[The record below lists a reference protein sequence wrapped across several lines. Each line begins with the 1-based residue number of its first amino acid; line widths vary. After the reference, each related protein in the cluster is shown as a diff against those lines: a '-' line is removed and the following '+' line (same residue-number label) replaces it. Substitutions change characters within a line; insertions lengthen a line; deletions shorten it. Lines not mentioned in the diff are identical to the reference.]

1 MKVVTPLGLPDTLD
15 EQTFV
20 RTLNALCL
28 THGMQ
33 LLILDSPHS
42 LSVQRKFCRPLKVSS
57 PAVIASRIAARLVA
71 MVLDAK
77 VRGWEPMPWVDSDIT
92 PWRLSDDLLELT
104 PRDIWGFLKSHPNF
118 RDVDLK
124 SFYQSLV
131 DKSFCSGSGPVLA
144 QKDVENALISV
155 LSSYD

>member
-77 VRGWEPMPWVDSDIT
+77 VRGLEPMPWVDSDIT

-104 PRDIWGFLKSHPNF
+104 PRDIWGFLKSHPNYVSEVTPMSRSILRIAVAF
-118 RDVDLK
+118 GRRNRG
-124 SFYQSLV
+124 SLRMPCLN
-131 DKSFCSGSGPVLA
+131 S
-144 QKDVENALISV
+144 NAL
-155 LSSYD
+155 